1 MRTFY
6 HCAVCIIMIDAEK
19 IDQSWSTYSLSRRR
33 RMPTLDEITKEKQ
46 RIGEALQRVDTQRE
60 KLISQLRELEATER
74 VLARHT
80 KGVQPRKTASAK
92 MRTTATEAA
101 APARSCG
108 RRRTSMIGSLRGQR
122 ARRSSKSP
130 QRARG
135 FAQTASAPPLPDTSA
150 LAALK
155 SVTGRS
161 TPDSRRGQR
170 NLPRSDPG

>member
-6 HCAVCIIMIDAEK
+6 YCAVCIVMIDAEK

-33 RMPTLDEITKEKQ
+33 RMSTLDEITKEKQ
-46 RIGEALQRVDTQRE
+46 RIGEALQRVDAQRE

-101 APARSCG
+101 APARSRG
-108 RRRTSMIGSLRGQR
+108 RRRTTT
-122 ARRSSKSP
+122 
-130 QRARG
+130 
-135 FAQTASAPPLPDTSA
+135 TAKPAAGKRTPPTLNDRVLV
-150 LAALK
+150 LA
-155 SVTGRS
+155 
-161 TPDSRRGQR
+161 
-170 NLPRSDPG
+170 